1 MPLQVIPPTGPTP
14 TALAPSSLTDRARR
28 NLTALA
34 TLDHIDQRGGVVTDH
49 DRARLG
55 LWTGWGALP
64 QLFDPTVD
72 REPFAGLRRDL
83 EQRLNTAELRA
94 ASASTLNAHY
104 TDPAVT
110 ATRPG
115 GSCAGSLDG
124 PGSPSGSVRTRCV
137 TRSSPPRLDAGVP
150 LRDAQEAASHADPRT
165 TMRYDRA
172 RQSLDRHATY
182 IVAASSPAPPADT
195 RSRGRPPTGGLPR
208 RDRSARDRAFCAP
221 LVKS

>member
-1 MPLQVIPPTGPTP
+1 VGGPRRDLPTHPGTVAARTGRPDAAAGAFAYRPDTV
-14 TALAPSSLTDRARR
+14 ALAPSSLTDRARR

-34 TLDHIDQRGGVVTDH
+34 TLDRIDRRGGLVTDQ

-104 TDPAVT
+104 TDPAVIDAVWRLCIAAGFAGGRVLEPGCGSGLFIGLAPAEVREASRFVGVEVEPAT
-110 ATRPG
+110 ARIAAALYPESEIRACGLETVREP
-115 GSCAGSLDG
+115 DG
-124 PGSPSGSVRTRCV
+124 CYDLAVGN
-137 TRSSPPRLDAGVP
+137 VP
-150 LRDAQEAASHADPRT
+150 F
-165 TMRYDRA
+165 
-172 RQSLDRHATY
+172 
-182 IVAASSPAPPADT
+182 
-195 RSRGRPPTGGLPR
+195 G
-208 RDRSARDRAFCAP
+208 
-221 LVKS
+221 K